1 VLSVVAMD
9 IDWPFKIADCFG
21 QLLNARLRNS
31 IVAVREMDISQSVL
45 LRQFQ
50 VRGGTVDA
58 DDSLDAKS
66 MQLLKR
72 GFTIRL
78 ASRDHLCVNMNGI
91 WQM

>member
-1 VLSVVAMD
+1 MLAVMAMK
-9 IDWPFKIADCFG
+9 IDRAFEIPNG
-21 QLLNARLRNS
+21 LRQLFCSLLRNS

-45 LRQFQ
+45 PSQFQ
-50 VRGGTVDA
+50 VRRGTVDA

-78 ASRDHLCVNMNGI
+78 ASRDHLCVNLNGI